1 MNDLLRFLLSFLFYI
16 SSSATFSQS
25 FEAINYS
32 QSYTAANAIAPTT
45 ASLMKAID
53 NPVGLYTGC
62 PNIQYNIF
70 TLHDGKIEIPII
82 LSYTASGIKV
92 NEEASWVGLGWN
104 INVGGMITQS
114 AVGCIDLE
122 SEYSNLYSTC
132 DDYFPEGSYPSY
144 NLKNYKPYDDSK
156 YSAFFQYGNAG
167 KIQPDVFYYS
177 YPSNA
182 GKFCYDYR
190 EGKVCLLDDSK
201 PIVITH
207 SGYIGNIYGY
217 ANWTI
222 TTEDGTRHFY
232 EGGLA
237 SYTADGRNQVISRT
251 ANLVATSLPNGLKIY
266 YNYSKKNS
274 HTIYNYS
281 ESQNCLVAP
290 ASGVEVCSS
299 DGDGRH
305 GKVKQEAMPITI
317 EESLLDSITTDNY
330 SIIFKKSDR
339 EDYENGKRLD
349 EIVVRCKHSQWE
361 VADRHFLFEYTYAQS
376 CDSSQ
381 YSRGYLGKNH
391 LQHDGYYNADRL
403 SKRLLLKAVYES
415 DEQSHRNNMMS
426 FSYIYP
432 EMLPMKT
439 SLSIDYWGYY
449 NGRHNNCIIPDY
461 NKLYYA
467 QSSEARNMQT
477 DTGDRSCDTV
487 LVKYGMLDSI
497 RYQTGGITA
506 FEYEPHKYASA
517 HPIPPFIDNGDSEK
531 ILKTEDLLDRNSS
544 TDKRSVFF
552 TVQDEQKIR
561 VEAVLSRGMWSWKDL
576 SDANCEI
583 VSYTDKT
590 PKLVKRL
597 SFTPKSS
604 DAPYSSALAV
614 VTVLGNGSYG
624 IYINLP
630 DNIGDQSEISSKHAS
645 LKATVILYSKK
656 RLSKDLQ
663 RKFNIGGGVRVKQ
676 VSYFNSLDSKSPSMK
691 YLYEYP
697 DTAGFLQVPL
707 SFEREF
713 HDLYYAQK
721 RYSQTQETNV
731 ITTGSGGTELLLCSY
746 NVHSSPYSSFTS
758 CVGYNEVKVIR
769 YDDSKYVKSV
779 YRFSNN
785 QESSANSS
793 FQIASQAKGHLLS
806 EKIFDNKGDLIKSL
820 EYGYTNKRT
829 YQIIGVSMTDFFN
842 RSPEFYQNS
851 KSPMS
856 GYTLVSNDGKL
867 MQYGE
872 YDGRYQTMFY
882 PINSERTLLTSKK
895 IFVDGVTQEN
905 EYLYDGHCQLTEIK
919 RKESDGK
926 LHTVSYRYPYEFNA
940 GNVEKN
946 MCSMNM
952 LSYPVEII
960 EKVNN
965 EITGGQFTKYSCNN
979 NNHTVWPIEIYKLRI
994 PNNGFSDSTSYC
1006 NGNVNRVFYPQ
1017 ADIVYKH
1024 FDTYGNPISIINNG
1038 VETDY
1043 IWGYGFQYP
1052 IAEIHGAT
1060 YDAIMG
1066 IIGTNPEYFSYS
1078 PTPPFA
1084 VLSKIKALPS
1094 SLVTTY
1100 TWKPLSGVKSVTK
1113 PNGENIT
1120 FLYDSFGRLINTIGH
1135 SGEIIQKNI
1144 YTYRFF

>member
-1 MNDLLRFLLSFLFYI
+1 MIFYVFLLSFLFYI

-190 EGKVCLLDDSK
+190 EGKACLLD
-201 PIVITH
+201 
-207 SGYIGNIYGY
+207 
-217 ANWTI
+217 
-222 TTEDGTRHFY
+222 
-232 EGGLA
+232 
-237 SYTADGRNQVISRT
+237 
-251 ANLVATSLPNGLKIY
+251 
-266 YNYSKKNS
+266 
-274 HTIYNYS
+274 
-281 ESQNCLVAP
+281 
-290 ASGVEVCSS
+290 
-299 DGDGRH
+299 
-305 GKVKQEAMPITI
+305 
-317 EESLLDSITTDNY
+317 
-330 SIIFKKSDR
+330 
-339 EDYENGKRLD
+339 
-349 EIVVRCKHSQWE
+349 
-361 VADRHFLFEYTYAQS
+361 
-376 CDSSQ
+376 
-381 YSRGYLGKNH
+381 
-391 LQHDGYYNADRL
+391 DGYYNADRL

-477 DTGDRSCDTV
+477 DTGDRFCDTV

>member
-190 EGKVCLLDDSK
+190 EGKACLLDDS
-201 PIVITH
+201 
-207 SGYIGNIYGY
+207 
-217 ANWTI
+217 
-222 TTEDGTRHFY
+222 
-232 EGGLA
+232 
-237 SYTADGRNQVISRT
+237 
-251 ANLVATSLPNGLKIY
+251 
-266 YNYSKKNS
+266 
-274 HTIYNYS
+274 
-281 ESQNCLVAP
+281 
-290 ASGVEVCSS
+290 
-299 DGDGRH
+299 
-305 GKVKQEAMPITI
+305 
-317 EESLLDSITTDNY
+317 
-330 SIIFKKSDR
+330 
-339 EDYENGKRLD
+339 
-349 EIVVRCKHSQWE
+349 
-361 VADRHFLFEYTYAQS
+361 
-376 CDSSQ
+376 
-381 YSRGYLGKNH
+381 
-391 LQHDGYYNADRL
+391 YYNADRL

-926 LHTVSYRYPYEFNA
+926 LHTVSYR
-940 GNVEKN
+940 
-946 MCSMNM
+946 
-952 LSYPVEII
+952 
-960 EKVNN
+960 
-965 EITGGQFTKYSCNN
+965 
-979 NNHTVWPIEIYKLRI
+979 
-994 PNNGFSDSTSYC
+994 
-1006 NGNVNRVFYPQ
+1006 
-1017 ADIVYKH
+1017 
-1024 FDTYGNPISIINNG
+1024 IS
-1038 VETDY
+1038 
-1043 IWGYGFQYP
+1043 
-1052 IAEIHGAT
+1052 
-1060 YDAIMG
+1060 
-1066 IIGTNPEYFSYS
+1066 
-1078 PTPPFA
+1078 
-1084 VLSKIKALPS
+1084 L
-1094 SLVTTY
+1094 
-1100 TWKPLSGVKSVTK
+1100 
-1113 PNGENIT
+1113 
-1120 FLYDSFGRLINTIGH
+1120 
-1135 SGEIIQKNI
+1135 
-1144 YTYRFF
+1144 